1 MQENTFE
8 QIYRTGYWRSYY
20 GTESGPG
27 SSIECSKPYLDFVQQ
42 FCVDNTIKSILDLGC
57 GDFNLMRHFNFDGI
71 VYHGVDVVDF
81 VIQNNIQ
88 TYGTSNLTFEST
100 SIVGYTPKQK
110 YDLVLCKDV
119 LQHLPTSDVAD
130 ILRILTNNLS
140 LVTNDY
146 SVGYNQNVQSGKYSP
161 IDLNSPPYSM
171 NGRYV
176 FEWQSCTFFKKVYQF
191 N

>member
-8 QIYRTGYWRSYY
+8 QIYRTGFWKSYF

-27 SSIECSKPYLDFVQQ
+27 SSIECSKQYLDFVQQ
-42 FCVDNTIKSILDLGC
+42 FCVDNNIKSILDLGC

-88 TYGTSNLTFEST
+88 KYGTPTLTFESA
-100 SIVGYTPKQK
+100 SIINYTPKQK

-119 LQHLPTSDVAD
+119 LQHLPTNDVVS
-130 ILRILTNNLS
+130 ILNILTNNLS
-140 LVTNDY
+140 LVANDY
-146 SVGYNQNVQSGKYSP
+146 AENCNQNVPAGKYSP
-161 IDLNSPPYSM
+161 VDLSKPPYSVA
-171 NGRYV
+171 GQYV
-176 FEWQSCTFFKKVYQF
+176 FHWQSCTFPKKVYRL